1 MKSFLQHISE
11 DYDGD
16 FLELFLEAAAGE
28 TGKPNHENG
37 VAAELHLGNALVGLT
52 NKIHNDPHPS
62 NSNGELGDFRST
74 GEGKSK
80 ISGSPSQALAK
91 IEKKI
96 GPSQSNIVKKNA
108 QFAAKKFLEHARK
121 HGILPAGT
129 EAHHVAWTSLPDT
142 ETAKG
147 DHERMT
153 GVKDVGA
160 TGDVMFAVRKSKT
173 KKHVGFHAVSLKYGT
188 QSPNLSNPGLESLEK
203 MSSSKPGD
211 LTAHYQDHTD
221 RMGQPHKP
229 GATPYSGP
237 QLQRHAQY
245 KVDKMSIEEAQ
256 KTHDKLQSQVDG
268 GEKLSGKHKYRLA
281 ELKSHLATYG
291 KLRSNAARKSYL
303 DGRTER
309 ATNAEQSA
317 LSARSA
323 MVGTMLTNMAKKGVR
338 NKPPVTA
345 REQQSNA
352 RGDQYLRN
360 MLRSSISPPSAT
372 PHTVV
377 HIIPNKDPNKNP
389 TVRIHSREEH
399 ADKHLDQFEH
409 LHAVQQGTSLT
420 IKGRH
425 KVTGQVVPVA
435 TYGTKNG
442 DGPHMGMNGTL
453 KLSNEDHGE

>member
-11 DYDGD
+11 NYDGD
-16 FLELFLEAAAGE
+16 FLELFLEASENSGE
-28 TGKPNHENG
+28 ANLKGP
-37 VAAELHLGNALVGLT
+37 AAEIDFGDHLANLT
-52 NKIHNDPHPS
+52 NRIHNDPHPS
-62 NSNGELGDFRST
+62 NANDRVGDFRSS
-74 GEGKSK
+74 GQGKTK
-80 ISGSPSQALAK
+80 VSGSPSQAREK

-96 GPSQSNIVKKNA
+96 GAVQSSIVKRHA
-108 QFAAKKFLEHARK
+108 QFAAKKFLEHAKK
-121 HGILPAGT
+121 HGIIPTGG

-142 ETAKG
+142 ENAAG

-173 KKHVGFHAVSLKYGT
+173 KKHIGFHAVSLKYGT
-188 QSPNLSNPGLESLEK
+188 QSPNMQNPGLESLEK
-203 MSSSKPGD
+203 MSGSKPGE
-211 LTAHYQDHTD
+211 LTAHLKDHTE

-229 GATPYSGP
+229 GAVPYSGSN
-237 QLQRHAQY
+237 LQRHAQY
-245 KVDKMSIEEAQ
+245 KVDTMSIEDAQ
-256 KTHDKLQSQVDG
+256 KAHDKLQSQVDS

-281 ELKSHLATYG
+281 ELKSHLSTYG
-291 KLRSNAARKSYL
+291 KLRSKAAKQSYL
-303 DGRTER
+303 DSRAER
-309 ATNAEQSA
+309 AKSAEQSA
-317 LSARSA
+317 LDTRRA

-352 RGDQYLRN
+352 KGDQYLRN
-360 MLRSSISPPSAT
+360 MLRNSISPPTAT

-377 HIIPNKDPNKNP
+377 HIIPNKDPDKDP
-389 TVRIHSREEH
+389 TVHIHSREEH

-409 LHAVQQGTSLT
+409 LHAVQQGTSLV

-425 KVTGQVVPVA
+425 KVTGKVVPVA

-453 KLSNEDHGE
+453 KLSNEVHEE